1 MGSTAEEPG
10 IPEGMARLRC
20 TDSVE
25 AAYARLRAEV
35 VRRGLTIFAEI
46 DFARDAAAA
55 GLSMPASRLLVFGNP
70 RAGTPL
76 LQASPT
82 IALDLPLK
90 IAVWQDAAGATWLGY
105 NAPDYL
111 GSRHGVPVALLPN
124 IAAIRLIA
132 ESAAG
137 AGAA

>member
-1 MGSTAEEPG
+1 MGSTPERTG
-10 IPEGMARLRC
+10 VPEGMARLRC
-20 TDSVE
+20 ADTV
-25 AAYARLRAEV
+25 AAACARLRAEL

-55 GLSMPASRLLVFGNP
+55 GLSMPESRLLVFGNP

-90 IAVWQDAAGATWLGY
+90 IAVWQDGEGAWVGY
-105 NAPDYL
+105 NTPEYL
-111 GSRHGVPVALLPN
+111 GSRHGVPGALLAN
-124 IAAIRLIA
+124 IAGVRALA
-132 ESAAG
+132 ELAA
-137 AGAA
+137 APGAA

>member
-1 MGSTAEEPG
+1 MSSTPDEAG
-10 IPEGMARLRC
+10 IPEGMVRLRC
-20 TDSVE
+20 ADSVE
-25 AAYARLRAEV
+25 TTYARLREEV

-90 IAVWQDAAGATWLGY
+90 VAVWQDEAGAAWLGY
-105 NAPDYL
+105 NAPEYL
-111 GSRHGVPVALLPN
+111 RSRHRIPEALLPN

-132 ESAAG
+132 ESAARP
-137 AGAA
+137 GAA